1 MSTIDRETFSYWVTR
16 PQDVSQADL
25 TRLETAARD
34 FPYCQITYA
43 LMARAASQKSPYAL
57 SEVVSRAAVY
67 ALNRSALRRMVENE
81 FEWSES
87 LLGRFSD
94 LPYGRSESRDK
105 ATPYGLEKPISLIR
119 FEDRFNPTTEL
130 AAEKDPREAAF
141 LEPLPVDDTV
151 ASEKV
156 IEEEL
161 TYKRLKVTPIPPI
174 ELLPS
179 AEPRDN
185 SRRQQQELI
194 EKFIQNDPRI
204 GPIRLNL
211 EDKSDPEDL
220 TARSQA
226 TTLDG
231 LATESLAKILVRQ
244 GKNEKAIEVYRKL
257 VLKNPEKKDYFA
269 EKIKELMTKK

>member
-1 MSTIDRETFSYWVTR
+1 M
-16 PQDVSQADL
+16 